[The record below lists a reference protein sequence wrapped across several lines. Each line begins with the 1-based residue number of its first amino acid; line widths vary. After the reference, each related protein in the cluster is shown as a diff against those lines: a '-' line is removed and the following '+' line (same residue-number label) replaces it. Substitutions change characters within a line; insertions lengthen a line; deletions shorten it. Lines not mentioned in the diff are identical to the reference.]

1 MTEKLKGVNLTEIT
15 LYTEEDIK
23 PGMAV
28 MISDN
33 YTATIPVSN
42 TRFAG
47 ICTGVN
53 GKYVTVAINGIVTV
67 PYTDS
72 EISIGYN
79 TLASDGN
86 GVVKIDFAGSF
97 EYLVLDA
104 DAQKKLVTFML

>member
-47 ICTGVN
+47 ICTGVRGN
-53 GKYVTVAINGIVTV
+53 YVTVAINGVVTV
-67 PYTDS
+67 PYTGTD
-72 EISIGYN
+72 IPVGYN
-79 TLASDGN
+79 SLASDGN
-86 GVVKIDFAGSF
+86 GVVKIDFGGSF
-97 EYLVLDA
+97 EHLILDA
-104 DAQKKLVTFML
+104 DAQKKLITFLL